1 MKRTDHNFTEMIIRY
16 FDGDLSPV
24 EIEKLF
30 IEIEKNEMIREEFDS
45 IKNIYDLRSDINNVK
60 VNEEYLSSILP
71 KFRSE
76 LAKASKKK
84 YVSPKFAFAL
94 FVAAVAITVLLLLP
108 AKTEKVITNLSDI
121 PDEELILHIS
131 QDFTDL
137 IQDDK
142 IDSLFKAEIKSAP
155 DRISYYVFNGDDI
168 QNLYQKELI
177 TPEDENEIYLTL
189 IDKKF

>member
-1 MKRTDHNFTEMIIRY
+1 MKRTNDNFTEMIIRY
-16 FDGDLSPV
+16 FDRDLSPV

-30 IEIEKNEMIREEFDS
+30 SELEKNENLREEFNS
-45 IKNIYDLRSDINNVK
+45 VKNIYDLRSDINNVK
-60 VNEEYLSSILP
+60 VNEEYLSSILTNV
-71 KFRSE
+71 RSK
-76 LAKASKKK
+76 LDKANRKKIFN
-84 YVSPKFAFAL
+84 PKFALAL
-94 FVAAVAITVLLLLP
+94 IVALITTTILFLLP
-108 AKTEKVITNLSDI
+108 TENERVIANLSDI

-142 IDSLFKAEIKSAP
+142 LDSLFKAEIKSAP
-155 DRISYYVFNGDDI
+155 DKISYYVFNGDDI

-177 TPEDENEIYLTL
+177 TSEDENEIYLTL

>member
-1 MKRTDHNFTEMIIRY
+1 MKRTNHNFTEMIIRY
-16 FDGDLSPV
+16 FDGDLTPV

-30 IEIEKNEMIREEFDS
+30 IEIEKNEMIRKEFDS

-71 KFRSE
+71 KFRSKLE
-76 LAKASKKK
+76 KANRKKIFN
-84 YVSPKFAFAL
+84 PKFALAL
-94 FVAAVAITVLLLLP
+94 IVALISATILFLLP
-108 AKTEKVITNLSDI
+108 TETERVITNISDI
-121 PDEELILHIS
+121 PDEELIQHLS
-131 QDFTDL
+131 QDFSDL

-155 DRISYYVFNGDDI
+155 DKISYYVFNGDDI

-177 TPEDENEIYLTL
+177 TIEDENEIYLTL